1 MSTGYRG
8 GGRGGG
14 GGGFRGDR
22 GGGGGGGFRGDRGGG
37 AFRGDRGGGRRGG
50 RGGGPVPVQV
60 FPNQQQQNP
69 KIAQVEDALLPVAKK
84 TLDLSTLKLSDDY
97 PTRPGFGTRGTKVL
111 LTANY
116 VELIPPS
123 NLVLHQYAIQTSPE
137 AAGRKHKRIMQLL
150 LESPEVAP
158 HKGNVAT
165 DFKSTLISK
174 TKISDQ
180 EQIDVEI
187 VYRSD
192 GEDEPGTGASTYK
205 VRLLFV
211 KSLSIRQLTDYLNST
226 NLSNAVE
233 NKHEFTQAL
242 NIFLNHYAK
251 SANKLASIGSSKAFS
266 LSQNTARADLG
277 AGLEVIRGFFS
288 SVRTATCRI
297 LVNVNVSHGAFYQT
311 GPLPGLMGSYGTRNT
326 ASLEKFLK
334 LVRVQTNHLPEKKN
348 KAGQVIPRIKTIFG
362 LPRHDD
368 GHGLP
373 KPPKVPSHGA
383 GAKDVQ
389 FWLEGDGGPNA
400 TKAKAKGGKKEG
412 PATGGKY
419 ISVYDFFKTTHK
431 RVLKHPELP
440 VVNCGNRQNPMYLP
454 AEVCTVISGQPSKAK
469 LDSRQTQEMIKHAVR
484 KPWENAASIVQ
495 QGIQTVGLDEKSNI
509 LLKSFNLQITPGL
522 IKVPGR
528 VLNGPKVIYKGNKS
542 TETRFGSWNM
552 MNIKFNAG
560 ATIPDRKWSFMMIAW
575 QGGRD
580 PFEKP
585 QFDAVMREFH
595 QGLITIGINA
605 GAPLPGNRIPIT
617 YPEDPALDAAFKR
630 AQGAGLQ
637 LLVLILPEAS
647 IPLYKQIKTLADKV
661 YGIHTICCVAQKL
674 AKDRGRDQYIAN
686 VALKVN
692 LKLGGVNQ
700 VVEPKNLSIIDQN
713 KTMVVG
719 LDVTHPSPG
728 STSNAP
734 SVAAMVASVDK
745 YLSQWPAVLRVQ
757 KGRQEEV
764 DAVGEM
770 LKSRLNL
777 WKTKGKH
784 TALPEN
790 ILVYRD
796 GVSEG
801 QYDMVLG
808 KELTQ
813 LRRACEQVYPPP
825 DTKKGLPRI
834 TVIICGKR
842 HKTRFY
848 PTTEQDCDRSGN
860 TKPGTVVDRGVTEA
874 RNWDFFLQAHAALQG
889 TARPC
894 HYYIVHDE
902 IFRQI
907 YAKQIPPPSQN
918 IADIVEDL
926 THNMCYLFGR
936 ATKAVSLCPPAYY
949 ADLACE
955 RARCYLANL
964 FDSPAPSTA
973 PSQAGGSTAPGRVA
987 ATADDVQI
995 HPNLKDTMFY
1005 I

>member
-1 MSTGYRG
+1 MSTGHRG
-8 GGRGGG
+8 GGRGGGGFRGDRG

-37 AFRGDRGGGRRGG
+37 AFRGDRGGGMRGG
-50 RGGGPVPVQV
+50 RGGGPVP
-60 FPNQQQQNP
+60 QNP
-69 KIAQVEDALLPVAKK
+69 KIAQVEDALLPAAKK
-84 TLDLSTLKLSDDY
+84 TLDLSTLKLSEDY
-97 PTRPGFGTRGTKVL
+97 PTRPGFGTRGAKVL

-123 NLVLHQYAIQTSPE
+123 NLVLHQYAIHTSPE
-137 AAGRKHKRIMQLL
+137 AAGRKHKRIVQLL
-150 LESPEVAP
+150 LESAEVSP
-158 HKGNVAT
+158 YKGNVAT

-174 TKISDQ
+174 TKISDSN
-180 EQIDVEI
+180 QINVDI

-205 VRLLFV
+205 VRLLWV
-211 KSLSIRQLTDYLNST
+211 KSLSIGQLTDYLNST

-233 NKHEFTQAL
+233 NKHEFIQAL

-251 SANKLASIGSSKAFS
+251 SANNLASIGSSKTFS
-266 LSQNTARADLG
+266 LSQNIARADLG
-277 AGLEVIRGFFS
+277 SGLEVIRGFFS
-288 SVRTATCRI
+288 SVRTATCRV
-297 LVNVNVSHGAFYQT
+297 LVNVNVSHGAFYKT
-311 GPLPGLMGSYGTRNT
+311 GPLTGLMGSYGTRST

-362 LPRHDD
+362 LARKDD

-373 KPPKVPSHGA
+373 HRPKVLSHGA

-419 ISVYDFFKTTHK
+419 ISVFDFFRTAYN
-431 RVLKHPELP
+431 RVLQHPELP

-454 AEVCTVISGQPSKAK
+454 AEVCTVIPGQPSKAK

-509 LLKSFNLQITPGL
+509 LLKSFSLQITPGL
-522 IKVPGR
+522 VKVPGR
-528 VLNGPKVIYKGNKS
+528 VLNGPKVIYKGNKP

-552 MNIKFNAG
+552 INIKFNTG
-560 ATIPDRKWSFMMIAW
+560 ATIADKKWSFMMITW

-585 QFDAVMREFH
+585 QLEAVMHEFR
-595 QGLITIGINA
+595 QGLITIGMNA
-605 GAPLPGNRIPIT
+605 GVPMSGNRIPIT
-617 YPEDPALDAAFKR
+617 HAEDPALDAAFKR
-630 AQGAGLQ
+630 AQSAGLQ

-647 IPLYKQIKTLADKV
+647 IPLYKHIKTLADKA

-719 LDVTHPSPG
+719 MDVTHPSPG
-728 STSNAP
+728 SASNAP

-770 LKSRLNL
+770 LKSRLDL

-784 TALPEN
+784 AALPEN

-808 KELTQ
+808 KELAQ
-813 LRRACEQVYPPP
+813 LRRACEQVYPAP

-834 TVIICGKR
+834 TVIVCGKR

-907 YAKQIPPPSQN
+907 YAKQIPPPFQN

-955 RARCYLANL
+955 RARCYLASL
-964 FDSPAPSTA
+964 FDSPVPSTA
-973 PSQAGGSTAPGRVA
+973 PSQAGGSIAPGGVPA
-987 ATADDVQI
+987 NANDVQI